1 MAESVSRKATRL
13 LREVF
18 GLQSFRDG
26 QLEAIEAVADGKD
39 VVVKLTTA
47 GGKSLCYQLPPLLCG
62 PSSCCLI
69 VSPMHALM
77 IEQVKNL
84 HFQFALAIPN
94 RFSR

>member
-62 PSSCCLI
+62 SSSCCLI
-69 VSPMHALM
+69 VSPLHALM